1 MDDYKVN
8 DLIGKELRVIV
19 DRPIG
24 SHHPDHPD
32 LIYNLNYGYV
42 PGMPAPDGEDID
54 AYIIGVDYAVTE
66 FTGRVIA
73 VIHRNNDIEAK
84 LVVAP
89 KHLSF
94 ISEEIISATDFVEQY
109 FDITVITL
117 TDKA

>member
-42 PGMPAPDGEDID
+42 PGMQAPDGEELD
-54 AYIIGVDYAVTE
+54 AYIMGVDSPVDE
-66 FTGRVIA
+66 FTGTVIA
-73 VIHRNNDIEAK
+73 VIQRKNDIEDK
-84 LVVAP
+84 LVLAP
-89 KHLSF
+89 LNTTFTK
-94 ISEEIISATDFVEQY
+94 EEIIAATYFVEQY